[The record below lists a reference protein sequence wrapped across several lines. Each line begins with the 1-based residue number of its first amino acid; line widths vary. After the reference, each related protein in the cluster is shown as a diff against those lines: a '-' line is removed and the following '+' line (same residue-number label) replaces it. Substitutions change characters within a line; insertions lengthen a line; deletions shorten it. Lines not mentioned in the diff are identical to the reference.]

1 MKVKELKKDSTL
13 IEFDD
18 RDINKEN
25 LTDPIIDILLNLI
38 IKNTY

>member
-1 MKVKELKKDSTL
+1 MKVKELKIDATL

-18 RDINKEN
+18 RDINKGN

>member
-1 MKVKELKKDSTL
+1 MKVKELKIDATL